1 VSGPTGAAAAPA
13 TPPPEAGRRSPARPW
28 WLGIA
33 AVAFGL
39 VWLYGALSLPQAAT
53 YAVVGPGLVP
63 AVIGAGLVLL
73 GVLLLVAVA
82 RGERFEPQE
91 TEDADVTRLPSRAAF
106 WMTVAAGVVPVL
118 VIRPLGFP
126 VAAALTFA
134 LTARAFG
141 SRRVLLDLGVGLVL
155 GAACWILFS
164 RLLGLSLPGFPPL
177 GVA

>member
-1 VSGPTGAAAAPA
+1 MSDPAAAAPA
-13 TPPPEAGRRSPARPW
+13 PVTREVGGGRASSRPW
-28 WLGIA
+28 WLGVAVIA
-33 AVAFGL
+33 WGL

-53 YAVVGPGLVP
+53 YAVVGPGFFP

-82 RGERFEPQE
+82 RGERFEPQDV
-91 TEDADVTRLPSRAAF
+91 EDADATRAPSRAAF
-106 WMTVAAGVVPVL
+106 WTTVAAGVIPVF

-126 VAAALTFA
+126 IAAALTFA

-141 SRRVLLDLGVGLVL
+141 SRRLLLDVGVGLLL
-155 GAACWILFS
+155 GVACWLLFS

-177 GVA
+177 GVT